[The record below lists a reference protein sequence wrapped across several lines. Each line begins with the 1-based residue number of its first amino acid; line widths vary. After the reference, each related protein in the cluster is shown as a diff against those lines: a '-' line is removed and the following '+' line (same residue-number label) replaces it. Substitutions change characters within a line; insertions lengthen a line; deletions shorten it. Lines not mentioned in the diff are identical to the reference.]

1 MNTPPATYRH
11 KTIVLLLSCI
21 VGLLFLS
28 SCEKLGIGKDFK
40 CRGCPEE
47 QPWGAYGEDY
57 CYPTEEACQQDRITS
72 YNVCYTKLLRGNK
85 YFR

>member
-57 CYPTEEACQQDRITS
+57 CYPTEEACQQEYGEECQKCDR
-72 YNVCYTKLLRGNK
+72 KPK
-85 YFR
+85 EEKQ